1 MKNFKIIVF
10 ILLVITISLS
20 FYACDNDPI
29 IIPPIGEV
37 VEIPEGNYENLAD
50 LLIALDEA
58 ETIEIA
64 YSTSEFGIM
73 LTSIKGAEKELV
85 SNDNTRTY
93 ISIYLS
99 TNDINYIDTT
109 INTIIY
115 DSVTYYGAALGA
127 SSLPVIN
134 GASYLLCTVT
144 YGEDWISSTIN
155 EDAFIII
162 E

>member
-1 MKNFKIIVF
+1 MKNLKLVVLNLL
-10 ILLVITISLS
+10 ILAISLS
-20 FYACDNDPI
+20 FYACDNDPM

-37 VEIPEGNYENLAD
+37 VEIPEGNYENLAA
-50 LLIALDEA
+50 LLIALDDA
-58 ETIEIA
+58 ETIEIDYTA
-64 YSTSEFGIM
+64 SEFGIM
-73 LTSIKGAEKELV
+73 LNSVKGAEKELV
-85 SNDNTRTY
+85 SNDNMRTY

-109 INTIIY
+109 INTLIY

-134 GASYLLCTVT
+134 GASYLLCTT
-144 YGEDWISSTIN
+144 SFGEDWLPTVN
-155 EDAFIII
+155 TDAFIIL